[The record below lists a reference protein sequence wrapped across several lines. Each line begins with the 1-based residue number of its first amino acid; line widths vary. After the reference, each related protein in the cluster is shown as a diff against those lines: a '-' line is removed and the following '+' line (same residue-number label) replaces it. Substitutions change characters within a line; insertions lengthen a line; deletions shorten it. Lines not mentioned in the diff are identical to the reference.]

1 MDDMF
6 VVIAQF
12 EIDPLDPENWS
23 DPDEAYDAAG
33 DR

>member
-6 VVIAQF
+6 V

-23 DPDEAYDAAG
+23 DPDDAYDAAG